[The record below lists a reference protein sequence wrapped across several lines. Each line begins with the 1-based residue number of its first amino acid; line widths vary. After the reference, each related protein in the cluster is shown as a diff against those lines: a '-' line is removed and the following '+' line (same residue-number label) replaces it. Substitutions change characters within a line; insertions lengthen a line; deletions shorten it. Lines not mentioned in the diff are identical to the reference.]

1 MRFSQIIGLEEQK
14 STLIQSVQ
22 KNHVAHAQLFH
33 GSEGS
38 ANLALALA
46 FGSFLNCENPSE
58 NDSCGECSSCLKTDK
73 LIHPDVTFIFPTAGG
88 KKVLSENFLAEW
100 RDFVITNPYQDYSAW
115 LEKISIK
122 QGNIPVEE
130 ARKLIGNLSLKS
142 YEGGYKLIYVWLP
155 EYLSIAT
162 ANAILKVLEEPPEKT
177 IFLLVCNDA
186 QNLLT
191 TILSRTQRFAV
202 PKFKDEDIV
211 QYLIEQ
217 ANSEDRA
224 KEIARLAEGNLLKA
238 FEISNAK
245 SDNMHEWFANWM
257 RYCYAFN
264 VLELVPMADDF
275 DAMTKEQEKQ
285 ILEYG
290 LTIFREIFLTASGN
304 PNMVRLE
311 AKPLEFVNKFSKVF
325 NVNNLSQISQLVD
338 ESIFH
343 IDRNVRAKIVF
354 LDLSLQLARLIK

>member
-1 MRFSQIIGLEEQK
+1 MRFSDIKGLDEQK
-14 STLIQSVQ
+14 RTLIQSVQ

-46 FGSFLNCENPSE
+46 FGSYLNCENPT
-58 NDSCGECSSCLKTDK
+58 NTDSCGQCSSCLKTDK
-73 LIHPDVTFIFPTAGG
+73 LIHPDVSFIFPTAGG
-88 KKVLSENFLAEW
+88 KKVLSENFMAEW
-100 RDFVITNPYQDYSAW
+100 REFVLDHPYKDITEW
-115 LEKISIK
+115 LEKIGIK

-162 ANAILKVLEEPPEKT
+162 ANAILKILEEPPEQT
-177 IFLLVCNDA
+177 IFMLVCNDA

-191 TILSRTQRFAV
+191 TIISRTQRFAV
-202 PKFKDEDIV
+202 PKFREEDIV
-211 QYLIEQ
+211 PYLVEKGTTTER
-217 ANSEDRA
+217 S
-224 KEIARLAEGNLLKA
+224 KEIARLSEGNLLKA
-238 FEISNAK
+238 YQIANAK
-245 SDNMHEWFANWM
+245 NDNMHDWFANWM

-275 DAMTKEQEKQ
+275 DALSKEQEKQ

-290 LTIFREIFLTASGN
+290 LTVFREIFLMASGN
-304 PNMVRLE
+304 ENMVKLE
-311 AKPLEFVNKFSKVF
+311 EKPLDFVKNFSKVF
-325 NVNNLSQISQLVD
+325 NINNLSKISELVD
-338 ESIFH
+338 EAIFH

-354 LDLSLQLARLIK
+354 LDLSLQMARLIK